1 MVKEINN
8 WWKESPTEAKNKLF
22 LFLMC
27 PLWSFLY
34 SLRNIHTRS
43 TYKVLFW
50 FTLFF
55 GMCMVYNK
63 EVRNDGKF
71 HAYEFQQYGQK
82 DFGQYEREIHSF
94 FSVDNSEGIKDIFN
108 ISVMYVVSRVS
119 DNFHVYFL
127 VIAFFYA
134 IVMRRGLK
142 LFTCEEKFDRSR
154 SSYILLYIFF
164 IYQFSSINGV
174 RFGIAAWIGVYCLFK
189 IFRDGNSH
197 YLWIALLT
205 PLIHASFIIYLGMV
219 FVAYFSRR
227 YEKIWFLLFIL
238 SFIFSEFSML
248 LLAQNVNQLPGFMAQ
263 WLGSYVHYKEW
274 YQTEGSGFYWLSN
287 LLKLAIRYYY
297 AIMVYLIYKNS
308 SLVKSNEKTKDLY
321 QVLFVF
327 FSIANFL
334 SAIPSAGRF
343 LNFSLPIIAYIW
355 LINFKGFKYDKFL
368 ILYLFLSI
376 VSFKETFDVYKSLF
390 DPCFLFSNPLYLI
403 WEYFFN
409 YDPITPELL
418 NVR

>member
-1 MVKEINN
+1 MKEFNN
-8 WWKESPTEAKNKLF
+8 WRKESPIEAKNKLI
-22 LFLMC
+22 LFLIC

-34 SLRNIHTRS
+34 SLRNIHTKS
-43 TYKVLFW
+43 SYKVIFW

-71 HAYEFQQYGQK
+71 HAYEFQQYVQK
-82 DFGQYEREIHSF
+82 DFDQYEREIHSF
-94 FSVDNSEGIKDIFN
+94 FSIDNNEGIKDIFN

-119 DNFHVYFL
+119 DNFHIYFL

-142 LFTCEEKFDRSR
+142 LFTSEEKFDRSS

-174 RFGIAAWIGVYCLFK
+174 RFGIAAWIGIYCLFK
-189 IFRDGNSH
+189 IFRDNNKN

-205 PLIHASFIIYLGMV
+205 PLIHASFIIYVGMI
-219 FVAYFSRR
+219 FIACFARR
-227 YEKIWFLLFIL
+227 YEKFWFIIFIL
-238 SFIFSEFSML
+238 SFVFSEFSMI
-248 LLAQNVNQLPGFMAQ
+248 LLAKNVNLLPGFMAQ
-263 WLGSYVHYKEW
+263 WTGSYVHYKEW
-274 YQTEGSGFYWLSN
+274 YQTEGTGFFWLSK

-308 SLVKSNEKTKDLY
+308 SLIKSNEKTKDLY

-327 FSIANFL
+327 FPIANFL
-334 SAIPSAGRF
+334 SAIPSMGRF
-343 LNFSLPIIAYIW
+343 VNLSLPIIAYIW
-355 LINFKGFKYDKFL
+355 LVNFKGYKYDKFL

-390 DPCFLFSNPLYLI
+390 EPCFLFSNPLYLI
-403 WEYFFN
+403 WKYFFN
-409 YDPITPELL
+409 YDPITPDLL
-418 NVR
+418 DAK